1 MWKGS
6 RLEKA
11 MLSLTE
17 EVLWGSD
24 NNTRSLPKIAQR
36 QPLLGATSAAG
47 ARDPCGV
54 IGSISF
60 AGPWSRCCSSSSRSP
75 SCEFG
80 GDAGTTCT
88 RWKDQQDQGHQHWVT
103 GVIPEA
109 FTDEELMTDQ
119 VMKPA
124 EQGSGLQGQHSVG
137 LTLQKLTS
145 IVELLTEDKKK
156 RTAQSKLETALD
168 GSAAASSDVPVHGT
182 GKKAAA
188 ARQALRSADDDVDDD
203 DDARSG
209 TMAAELGLEPRL
221 R

>member
-1 MWKGS
+1 
-6 RLEKA
+6 

-24 NNTRSLPKIAQR
+24 NNTRSLLQSRRLLSGSLFLVLR
-36 QPLLGATSAAG
+36 QPLGPVTRAESSARYPLLGPGVVAA
-47 ARDPCGV
+47 ALQAGV
-54 IGSISF
+54 PHANLAAMQGLL
-60 AGPWSRCCSSSSRSP
+60 AQ
-75 SCEFG
+75 G
-80 GDAGTTCT
+80 GKINKT
-88 RWKDQQDQGHQHWVT
+88 KDINT
-103 GVIPEA
+103 GVTLEA

-119 VMKPA
+119 EMKPA

-168 GSAAASSDVPVHGT
+168 GSAAASSDLPLHGT

-188 ARQALRSADDDVDDD
+188 ARRALRSADDDVDDD

-209 TMAAELGLEPRL
+209 VDRPGSGTMAAELALEPRL